1 MWDIQEVYMEAMVK
15 LNEQR
20 SAHDDMVVK
29 HQNYKLM

>member
-20 SAHDDMVVK
+20 SAHDDGEAS
-29 HQNYKLM
+29 KL